1 MKRIRMQA
9 LALLVSI
16 FVLAGCDNATLT
28 PPPSATATSV
38 AVAVNVIATNPTPT
52 LEAVAPPTISPA
64 VASPTTLVLMPTIAL
79 AEPTATAALPAT
91 TATDTLAPP
100 PGTIN
105 TLAPLNPIATDTL
118 APPTAVAPLVQP
130 TRLQAMNVNV
140 PQQYSGFQP
149 GSKINLPPG
158 FSISVFAAGLHAPRM
173 MAIAPNG
180 DLFVANMAAGQVVAL
195 PDRNHSDVA
204 DSVSVFAEGL
214 DNPHSLAFHS
224 GYLYV
229 ATDSKVVR
237 YPYASGDL
245 KASAAAATVTE
256 DIPAGSDHH
265 TRTIAFGPDG
275 RLYIAAGSTC
285 NVCIESDP
293 RYATI
298 SVFDMSAD
306 GSQAINRRTFAS
318 GLRNAVGIEFVPGS
332 DKLWAVVNGR
342 DNLGDNVP
350 PEILVQ
356 VKDGADYGWPYCYGD
371 RVYDSDFGQKDASYC
386 QHLELPDLKMQ
397 AHSAPLGLDFYSG
410 QQFPAA
416 YQGNLFIGF
425 HGSWNRSVPTGAKL
439 VRVPFVNGKPQPAI
453 DFATGWL
460 EGGKWGRPVD
470 PLTAP
475 DGSLFLSDD
484 AAGVVYRI
492 SYKLQVEG

>member
-1 MKRIRMQA
+1 MKRISIAA
-9 LALLVSI
+9 LILLASI
-16 FVLAGCDNATLT
+16 ILLASCDSNATPT
-28 PPPSATATSV
+28 PLPTATSV
-38 AVAVNVIATNPTPT
+38 AVAISTVTANPTSTP
-52 LEAVAPPTISPA
+52 AVVAPTYTASTAADTPITMAITPMAASPVSATMTAPLAPDNPASPA
-64 VASPTTLVLMPTIAL
+64 PS
-79 AEPTATAALPAT
+79 ATSVPS
-91 TATDTLAPP
+91 
-100 PGTIN
+100 
-105 TLAPLNPIATDTL
+105 
-118 APPTAVAPLVQP
+118 TAVAPIVQP
-130 TRLQAMNVNV
+130 TQLQAVDVAV
-140 PQQYSGFQP
+140 PQQFSGFRP
-149 GSKINLPPG
+149 GSQINLPPG

-173 MAIAPNG
+173 MAFAPNG
-180 DLFVANMAAGQVVAL
+180 DLFVANMGAGQVVVL
-195 PDRNHSDVA
+195 PDANHSGVA
-204 DSVSVFAEGL
+204 DSVSVFADSL
-214 DNPHSLAFHS
+214 DNPHSLAFHN

-237 YPYASGDL
+237 YPYANGDL
-245 KASAAAATVTE
+245 KASAAAAIVTE
-256 DIPAGSDHH
+256 DIPAGTDHH
-265 TRTIAFGPDG
+265 TRTITFGPDSK
-275 RLYIAAGSTC
+275 LYLAAGSTC

-298 SVFDMSAD
+298 SVFDMTAD

-318 GLRNAVGIEFVPGS
+318 GLRNAVGIEFAPGANN
-332 DKLWAVVNGR
+332 LWAVVNGR

-371 RVYDSDFGQKDASYC
+371 RVYDSNFGQKDASYC
-386 QHLELPDLKMQ
+386 QHVALPDLKMQ
-397 AHSAPLGLDFYSG
+397 AHSAPLGLDFYTG

-416 YQGNLFIGF
+416 YRGNLFIGF

-439 VRVPFVNGKPQPAI
+439 VRVPFVNGKPQPPI

-492 SYKLQVEG
+492 SYKLQEVSGSCKDIC

>member
-1 MKRIRMQA
+1 MKRMRIKA
-9 LALLVSI
+9 LILLASVI
-16 FVLAGCDNATLT
+16 LLTGCDSNATPT
-28 PPPSATATSV
+28 PLPTATSV
-38 AVAVNVIATNPTPT
+38 AVVVSTIAANPSPTAAAPTNAAPPAANTPT
-52 LEAVAPPTISPA
+52 AMAITP
-64 VASPTTLVLMPTIAL
+64 
-79 AEPTATAALPAT
+79 TAALPVSAT
-91 TATDTLAPP
+91 MPAPPATDTTAPP
-100 PGTIN
+100 
-105 TLAPLNPIATDTL
+105 NPTATSI
-118 APPTAVAPLVQP
+118 PPTAVAPIVQP
-130 TRLQAMNVNV
+130 TQLQAVDVSV

-149 GSKINLPPG
+149 GSQINLPPG

-180 DLFVANMAAGQVVAL
+180 DLFVANMGAGQVVAL
-195 PDRNHSDVA
+195 PDANHTGVA
-204 DSVSVFAEGL
+204 DSVSVFADGL
-214 DNPHSLAFHS
+214 DNPHSIAFHN

-237 YPYASGDL
+237 YPYANGDL
-245 KASAAAATVTE
+245 KASAAAAAVTE
-256 DIPAGSDHH
+256 DIPAGTDHH
-265 TRTIAFGPDG
+265 TRTITFGPDG
-275 RLYIAAGSTC
+275 KLYLAAGSTC

-318 GLRNAVGIEFVPGS
+318 GLRNAVGIEFAPGTNN
-332 DKLWAVVNGR
+332 LWAVVNGR

-386 QHLELPDLKMQ
+386 QNVTLPDLEMQ
-397 AHSAPLGLDFYSG
+397 AHSAPLGLDFYTG

-439 VRVPFVNGKPQPAI
+439 VRVPFVNGKPQPPI

-492 SYKLQVEG
+492 SYKG